1 MISKFPLRTFITPG
15 AEGQS
20 EFFPIG
26 LILSG
31 FLGGTVISG
40 MPIRQSSRS
49 PLARYY
55 RILAVTM
62 YAPRMA
68 DY

>member
-1 MISKFPLRTFITPG
+1 VQKDKVNFS
-15 AEGQS
+15 
-20 EFFPIG
+20 PIG

-31 FLGGTVISG
+31 FLGETVISETH
-40 MPIRQSSRS
+40 IRPSPGH
-49 PLARYY
+49 PLARYH